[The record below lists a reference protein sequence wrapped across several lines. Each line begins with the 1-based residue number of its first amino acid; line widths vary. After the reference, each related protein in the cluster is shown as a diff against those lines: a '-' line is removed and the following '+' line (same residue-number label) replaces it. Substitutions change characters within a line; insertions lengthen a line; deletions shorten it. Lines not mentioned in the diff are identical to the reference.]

1 MAKIVNTEYTFLD
14 FKSMGLN
21 EATKNPNV
29 ITIYPIHHFNSNP
42 FVSPHFKAAASG
54 LLTSRGHRP
63 R

>member
-29 ITIYPIHHFNSNP
+29 ITIIQYIQYIILIPI
-42 FVSPHFKAAASG
+42 
-54 LLTSRGHRP
+54 LLYLPISKRQLVAC
-63 R
+63 